1 VLRRFAD
8 PSAEIICQNYCEKIH
23 RTQGTPR
30 AFTHGNLLNE
40 YLHRIDQLWIKRV
53 GERAAFPNSLSASK
67 VTHRAS
73 PSTLSARARFDA
85 RYTRSRRGRNLS
97 RAKLFL
103 HLTPAAGRIAAR
115 SPGAR
120 QPSPMSKQFFGTDG
134 IRGVPGTPPLD
145 DATLFATGR
154 ALGDYLHE
162 SAPAAN
168 VLLGMDTRESGP
180 HIAAVLAAGLTK
192 SGATVSFAGVIT
204 TPGIACLV
212 RQNDFQAGVV
222 ISASHNPYHDNGVKL
237 FSHAGMKFPD
247 SVEES
252 IEAGIR
258 HHAASPETAGFRS
271 TYASALVPDETLD
284 AEYLTFLRS
293 KTIPGANLK
302 GLKIVL
308 DCANGAAYKLGPELF
323 RSLGANVFPI
333 GNSPDGRNINAHC
346 GSLHLDA
353 LQQKVQAE
361 HAQLGVAFDGDADRA
376 LFVADTGRIVSGDGI
391 LLAGARYLKMFH
403 QLPDNKVVATSMSNL
418 GLERILAKEGITL
431 ARTNVGDRYVLEE
444 MLKSGAALG
453 GEQSGHII
461 FLNDSPA
468 GDGLLTAIKVA
479 SLVSFCGRLEHL
491 VAGFEDYPQTIVN
504 VRVKTKPPLET
515 VPEVAHA
522 LKEAEAALGENGR
535 IVLRYSGTEPLA
547 RVMVEAEHQSD
558 VDRFSQ
564 SIAQALRDTI
574 GV

>member
-1 VLRRFAD
+1 
-8 PSAEIICQNYCEKIH
+8 
-23 RTQGTPR
+23 
-30 AFTHGNLLNE
+30 
-40 YLHRIDQLWIKRV
+40 
-53 GERAAFPNSLSASK
+53 
-67 VTHRAS
+67 
-73 PSTLSARARFDA
+73 
-85 RYTRSRRGRNLS
+85 
-97 RAKLFL
+97 
-103 HLTPAAGRIAAR
+103 
-115 SPGAR
+115 
-120 QPSPMSKQFFGTDG
+120 MSKQFFGTDG

-145 DATLFATGR
+145 DATLFATGC

-168 VLLGMDTRESGP
+168 VLIGMDTRESGP
-180 HIAAVLAAGLTK
+180 HIAAVLAAGLTN

-252 IEAGIR
+252 IEAGIQR
-258 HHAASPETAGFRS
+258 HVASTVAAGFTS
-271 TYASALVPDETLD
+271 TYAPALVPDETLD
-284 AEYLTFLRS
+284 AEYLAFLRS

-323 RSLGANVFPI
+323 RSLGANVMSI

-391 LLAGARYLKMFH
+391 LLAGARYLKMFN

-418 GLERILAKEGITL
+418 GLERILAKEGMTL

-491 VAGFEDYPQTIVN
+491 VVGFQDYPQTIVN
-504 VRVKTKPPLET
+504 VKVKTKPPLET

-558 VDRFSQ
+558 VERFSQ

-574 GV
+574 GA